1 MDEEWDIVTAARIS
15 KLMKRNMEGVAA
27 LASGVLIVLAWG
39 MEVSM
44 QKLSVVLYLLAFL
57 IGGFYKAREGMR
69 TLLQERDLDVN
80 MLMLVAAVGAA
91 SIGYW
96 MEGAILI
103 FIFSLSGA
111 LESYTLDRS
120 RRDISR
126 LMALK
131 PESAVRYSEGQEQIV
146 PIEQLV
152 EGDIIVIKPGERIAA
167 DGTIMQ
173 GSSSVNEATITGESI
188 PVDKEVGDGVFAGTM
203 NGQGA
208 LFVKVSRSSESTLFA
223 KIIALV
229 QEAQSEKPASQRFM
243 ERFERIYARSIM
255 MVTALIIVVPPGLL
269 DWTWQ
274 DSLYKGMVF
283 LVVASPCALVASI
296 MPAMLSAIARSARQ
310 GVLFKGGAHLEHLAD
325 VKLVAFDKT
334 GTLTQGRPAV
344 TDIIGYG
351 GYGEMEVLHAAASIE
366 SLSEHPL
373 AKAIVRGA
381 YDRGIQPDRAQS
393 LQAVT
398 GWGVQAQWQGCLW
411 RIGKPSLVDRNS
423 LTEEQVAVI
432 HRLGQEG
439 KTVIVIA
446 REETIIGIIAL
457 QDTIRAEAKG
467 TIAALRELGIK
478 AVMLT
483 GDQQR
488 TADAIASEA
497 GIDMVFAEL
506 LPEHK
511 LQQIKQLEERYGP
524 VAMVGDGVNDT
535 PALATATVGIAMGGA
550 GSDAA
555 LETADLVLM
564 NDGIDKIAYAIQ
576 LSKRARRIIRQNMI
590 FSAAVIALLIITN
603 FTSGISLPLG
613 VIGHEG
619 STLLV
624 ILNGL
629 RLLKR

>member
-1 MDEEWDIVTAARIS
+1 MTASHVS
-15 KLMKRNMEGVAA
+15 KLIKRNLEGVAA
-27 LASGVLIVLAWG
+27 LASGVLIVLAWR
-39 MEVSM
+39 MEASM
-44 QKLSVVLYLLAFL
+44 EELSIVLYLLAFA
-57 IGGFYKAREGMR
+57 IGGFYKAREGLR
-69 TLLQERDLDVN
+69 TLVQERDLDVN

-111 LESYTLDRS
+111 LESYTMERS

-126 LMALK
+126 LMELK
-131 PESAVRYSEGQEQIV
+131 PESAVRYTDGQEQTV

-167 DGTIMQ
+167 DGIVTT

-188 PVDKEVGDGVFAGTM
+188 PVDKEVGDSVFAGTM

-208 LFVKVSRSSESTLFA
+208 LFVTVTRSSESTLFS
-223 KIIALV
+223 KIISLV

-243 ERFERIYARSIM
+243 ERFERIYARTILI
-255 MVTALIIVVPPGLL
+255 VTAAIIVVPPWLL
-269 DWTWQ
+269 DWTWL

-344 TDIIGYG
+344 TDLIGYG
-351 GYGEMEVLHAAASIE
+351 GYEEKEVLHAAASIE

-373 AKAIVRGA
+373 AKAIVRCA
-381 YDRGIQPDRAQS
+381 QERGIEPDRAQS

-398 GWGVQAQWQGCLW
+398 GWGVEAQWQGCLW
-411 RIGKPSLVDRNS
+411 RIGKPSLLDRNS
-423 LTEEQVAVI
+423 LTEKQESAI

-446 REETIIGIIAL
+446 REVTVIGIIAL
-457 QDTIRAEAKG
+457 QDTIRAEATG

-478 AVMLT
+478 AAMLT

-488 TADAIASEA
+488 TADAIAREA
-497 GIDMVFAEL
+497 GIDKVFAEL

-511 LQQIKQLEERYGP
+511 LQLIKQLKERYGH

-564 NDGIDKIAYAIQ
+564 NDGIDKIAYAIR

-590 FSAAVIALLIITN
+590 FSAVVIAILIITN